1 MASRKAGTQKPNI
14 LLFAIDSLLATH
26 MSCYGYPRLTT
37 PHLDKFAQGGT
48 LFERTYSA
56 HIPTTPAYSSM
67 LTGRDCFGTEVV
79 ALRHQ
84 GPLTKK
90 ATTLAESCR
99 KAGYN
104 TTCVGFGWNP
114 ASRGFDKYLE
124 FSGWG
129 ALADGRSPKAQNL
142 NDVAQPEIDRLAHES
157 RRGKPFFVMLRHMDP
172 HSPYL
177 PPVPFDRIFYHGDE
191 TDPRNNS
198 MKPVWDF
205 KPFRD
210 YFATWMPPGCT
221 DKDYVVAQYDGAVAY
236 MDACIAR
243 IFTQLEKLGIS
254 PRTSFITDWPSNLAF
269 VRISASSI
277 SVGTRSLC

>member
-1 MASRKAGTQKPNI
+1 MSARKKKTNAAKPSTAKKPNI
-14 LLFAIDSLLATH
+14 LLFAIDSLLADH

-37 PHLDKFAQGGT
+37 PHMDKFAQQGT

-79 ALRHQ
+79 ALRHK
-84 GPLTKK
+84 GKLTRE
-90 ATTLAESCR
+90 ATTLAEICR
-99 KAGYN
+99 RNGYN

-114 ASRGFDKYLE
+114 ASRGFDKYIE

-129 ALADGRSPKAQNL
+129 SLAEGGSPKAQNL
-142 NDVAQPEIDRLAHES
+142 NDVAQPEIDRLAKEA
-157 RRGKPFFVMLRHMDP
+157 RRGKPFFAMLRHMDP

-177 PPVPFDRIFYHGDE
+177 PPVPFDRMFYHGNE
-191 TDPRNNS
+191 TDPRNDS

-205 KPFRD
+205 KPFGD
-210 YFATWMPPGCT
+210 YFATWMPPGLT
-221 DKDYVVAQYDGAVAY
+221 DAQYIVAQYDGALAY

-243 IFTQLEKLGIS
+243 IFTQLQQ
-254 PRTSFITDWPSNLAF
+254 
-269 VRISASSI
+269 
-277 SVGTRSLC
+277 